1 MRSGPPH
8 SQINILMP
16 SPLSRC
22 ILSLGARC
30 VDFVSANVHSF
41 FAARISATTKSG
53 FSAVRNFNGCRC
65 LEISSRRKSCCSTQF
80 SFLFFKI
87 ALVARDKNCQART
100 SFARECALST
110 DKQPSISSF
119 KKLLRETYIKYMLFV
134 FFLRAHINTSD

>member
-22 ILSLGARC
+22 ILTLGARC
-30 VDFVSANVHSF
+30 IDFVSAIVLFLPHASRQQQKVALLPSEISAAAVAWRF
-41 FAARISATTKSG
+41 RHDAKAAARLNFL
-53 FSAVRNFNGCRC
+53 FS
-65 LEISSRRKSCCSTQF
+65 
-80 SFLFFKI
+80 FFKI